1 MRSILSVEVTPAPIV
16 PVMPL
21 TPELPVSPEAERPP
35 AIGSRLRS
43 PSALISLLLPIVLL
57 GLLLKTV
64 AGLNFGALASSIA
77 SASPLPLLVGALVF
91 YGVFPLRGWR
101 WAQLLHGAGIPLS
114 DRDAIEILSLSWF
127 VNCVVPARLGDV
139 YRAWLLRR
147 TSAGS
152 GVNGLATVVVER
164 GLDLLASA
172 GLAVAAGLW
181 LAQSGTV
188 SVGDGVVS
196 SLTTI
201 SAVLF
206 GLCVVVMLVVIKTHA
221 RILPLLPLSPR
232 LRVHADRFFEGLHC
246 LNRGN
251 FLPVVLATLVS
262 WSFEVIRLTCV
273 VSALHL
279 VGVNLSLP
287 AIAFTAMAG
296 ALLSVI
302 PLTPAGLGLVEAGV
316 IGLLTA
322 AFGLPPQAAAAIA
335 LLDRAIST
343 YSVIVLGGVLYVLS
357 PKTRAVAVASNA
369 TPG

>member
-1 MRSILSVEVTPAPIV
+1 MSVEATSAPLVPVVPITPGLPVTPEV
-16 PVMPL
+16 
-21 TPELPVSPEAERPP
+21 ERPP

-43 PSALISLLLPIVLL
+43 PGALISLLLPIVLL

-77 SASPLPLLVGALVF
+77 SASPLPLLVGAVVF

-101 WAQLLHGAGIPLS
+101 WGQLLHGAGIPIS
-114 DRDAIEILSLSWF
+114 SRDAIEILSLSWF
-127 VNCVVPARLGDV
+127 INCVVPARLGDV

-147 TSAGS
+147 TSSGS

-206 GLCVVVMLVVIKTHA
+206 GLCVVIMVVVIKTHA
-221 RILPLLPLSPR
+221 HILPHLPLSLYRVNLIWSISFHLR
-232 LRVHADRFFEGLHC
+232 LRNNQLK
-246 LNRGN
+246 L
-251 FLPVVLATLVS
+251 
-262 WSFEVIRLTCV
+262 
-273 VSALHL
+273 
-279 VGVNLSLP
+279 
-287 AIAFTAMAG
+287 
-296 ALLSVI
+296 
-302 PLTPAGLGLVEAGV
+302 
-316 IGLLTA
+316 
-322 AFGLPPQAAAAIA
+322 
-335 LLDRAIST
+335 
-343 YSVIVLGGVLYVLS
+343 
-357 PKTRAVAVASNA
+357 
-369 TPG
+369 